1 LLEQLRYLVQLQN
14 LQNRKALLLRSRDET
29 PKKIAEIEKEYQQ
42 VEAEYLVKK
51 AELDHARKMH
61 RNLEQE
67 VGDLELKINRSK
79 QRMSEV
85 KTNKEY
91 QAMLKEIEELK
102 KEISRKEDQML
113 ELMEKIE
120 SFSVEMKRQENELES
135 CKNKVEADKEELTEQ
150 SAQVIEQLAHI
161 EALQEKVR
169 RKLETG
175 ILRRCDSLLQRPGGI
190 AVAAVEAGVCQ
201 VCHLNIPPQKFIELQ
216 RDESI
221 FNCPH
226 CHRFIYWPGHETYLI
241 FDEELEE
248 V

>member
-1 LLEQLRYLVQLQN
+1 MLEQLRYLVQLQK
-14 LQNRKALLLRSRDET
+14 LQNRKTLLLRSRDEA
-29 PKKIAEIEKEYQQ
+29 PRKITEIEKEYQQ
-42 VEAEYLVKK
+42 VEAEYLLKK

-67 VGDLELKINRSK
+67 VGDLESRIRRSK

-91 QAMLKEIEELK
+91 QAMLKEMEELK
-102 KEISRKEDQML
+102 KEINRKEDQML
-113 ELMEKIE
+113 EIMENIDA
-120 SFSVEMKRQENELES
+120 FSGEIKSQEKHVEACRR
-135 CKNKVEADKEELTEQ
+135 KVEADKEELMAH
-150 SAQVIEQLAHI
+150 SAQVDEQLAQI
-161 EALQEKVR
+161 ETLQEKVR
-169 RKLETG
+169 EKLEAG

-216 RDESI
+216 RDETI

-226 CHRFIYWPGHETYLI
+226 CHRFMYWPGHEDYLV

>member
-102 KEISRKEDQML
+102 
-113 ELMEKIE
+113 
-120 SFSVEMKRQENELES
+120 
-135 CKNKVEADKEELTEQ
+135 Q
-150 SAQVIEQLAHI
+150 SAQ
-161 EALQEKVR
+161 
-169 RKLETG
+169 
-175 ILRRCDSLLQRPGGI
+175 
-190 AVAAVEAGVCQ
+190 Q
-201 VCHLNIPPQKFIELQ
+201 VNPDKTMMEP
-216 RDESI
+216 
-221 FNCPH
+221 
-226 CHRFIYWPGHETYLI
+226 T
-241 FDEELEE
+241 
-248 V
+248 

>member
-1 LLEQLRYLVQLQN
+1 MLEQLRYLVQLQN
-14 LQNRKALLLRSRDET
+14 LQNRKALLLRSREET
-29 PKKIAEIEKEYQQ
+29 PKKIAEIEKEHQQ

-67 VGDLELKINRSK
+67 VGDLESKINRSK

-102 KEISRKEDQML
+102 KEIARKEDQML
-113 ELMEKIE
+113 DIMENVDA
-120 SFSVEMKRQENELES
+120 FSVEIKGHEKELEA
-135 CKNKVEADKEELTEQ
+135 CKKKVEADKKELTEQ
-150 SAQVIEQLAHI
+150 SAQVDEQLAHI

-169 RKLETG
+169 EKLEMG
-175 ILRRCDSLLQRPGGI
+175 ILRRCDSLLKRPGGV

-226 CHRFIYWPGHETYLI
+226 CHRFIYWPGHEDYLI